1 MKVRQNA
8 WSKENDLLL
17 AETVLKHV
25 REGST
30 QLKAFDEV
38 GDLLNRTVAA
48 CGFRWN
54 AVVRQQY
61 EKELGL
67 ARNQRKQHLR
77 LLKKEEK
84 QPTREGL
91 SSNSIQTTITLEK
104 VIAFLQNVEGTEDVK
119 LENERLKRELELL
132 TNQKNVLEKQLHQ
145 LEQSNLAMQEDYEA
159 LVSIMNRARKLV
171 LLDED
176 QPAGISFIMDPNGNL
191 EEIAK

>member
-8 WSKENDLLL
+8 WSEESDLLL

-30 QLKAFDEV
+30 QLKAFEEV
-38 GDLLNRTVAA
+38 GDLLNRTVGA

-61 EKELGL
+61 EKALGL

-77 LLKKEEK
+77 LFKKEEK
-84 QPTREGL
+84 QLAREVL

-104 VIAFLQNVEGTEDVK
+104 VIAFLQNVEGTEDMK
-119 LENERLKRELELL
+119 LENERLQRELELL

-145 LEQSNLAMQEDYEA
+145 LEQSNLAMQEDYEV

-171 LLDED
+171 SFDED
-176 QPAGISFIMDPNGNL
+176 QLAGTSFIMDPNGNL
-191 EEIAK
+191 EGIAK